1 MIKLEIKYKKDII
14 HNMEKQKIVIIG
26 NGQIGGAISYLL
38 KESQKIQQKEYLIEI
53 YDKDNSKNQSGKTLK
68 ECLIGS
74 DFIFLCLPS
83 WHLDKILKEIS
94 LYSKKETILI
104 PLSKGIDS
112 LSKKSVDE
120 LIEKNAPKMKYA
132 LLSGPMFAKE
142 IMAGKMSFGIL
153 ASKDK
158 TSFERVTKIFQGTK
172 LKLEYSKK
180 VHSVAISAVLKNIY
194 TLAVSIIDSSLEDNN
209 TKGFF
214 SAKGIREM
222 QGIMKIL
229 KLDQKIILGTAGL
242 GDFFATVSSEY
253 SQNRKVGTEI
263 SKNGSTS
270 LLSEG
275 LISLPS
281 LIKIIGKKYK
291 KLPMLCML
299 ERIVVEKKDA
309 KNEIE
314 KFLKE
319 I

>member
-1 MIKLEIKYKKDII
+1 MK
-14 HNMEKQKIVIIG
+14 KQKIVIVG
-26 NGQIGGAISYLL
+26 NGQIGSAIFRLL
-38 KESQKIQQKEYLIEI
+38 GEDQKIQNKKYLIEI
-53 YDKDNSKNQSGKTLK
+53 YDKDKTKNKSGKILK
-68 ECLIGS
+68 ECLANS
-74 DFIFLCLPS
+74 DFVFLCLPS
-83 WHLDKILKEIS
+83 WHLDKLLKEIA
-94 LYSKKETILI
+94 LYTKQETILI
-104 PLSKGIDS
+104 SLSKGIDAI
-112 LSKKSVDE
+112 SKKSVDQ
-120 LIEKNAPKMKYA
+120 LIEKNAPHTKYA

-142 IMAGKMSFGIL
+142 IMAGKMSFGVL
-153 ASKDK
+153 ATKNK
-158 TSFERVTKIFQGTK
+158 NTFETVNELFQGTK

-180 VHSVAISAVLKNIY
+180 IHSVAISAVLKNVY

-222 QGIMKIL
+222 REIMKIL
-229 KLDQKIILGTAGL
+229 GLDQKIILSTAGL
-242 GDFFATVSSEY
+242 GDFIATVSSEH

-263 SKNGSTS
+263 SKTGNTS

-309 KNEIE
+309 KTEIN
-314 KFLKE
+314 KFLSE